1 MNKKRILAP
10 GVSMMNQKTSKA
22 ARLGV
27 HLDSLQVIANEVD
40 TIKVQA
46 EDWLVVPIKNRD
58 KSESLTLSE

>member
-10 GVSMMNQKTSKA
+10 GVSMMNQKTSNA

-58 KSESLTLSE
+58 KSERLTLSE